1 MKLNRKIVKISAV
14 TLACAI
20 GFTSI
25 AVTAKNCNKTEEV
38 AVSTEITE
46 GVTAGF
52 SNVWNT
58 EDVHV
63 SALTAGVAEIIDD
76 VNSVRVSDTDIDTVA
91 STGEEGFCGYVN
103 LGIAE
108 VDGNLN
114 VRSGASTDNS
124 IVGKMTNH
132 AACEILEEDGEWM
145 HIKSGNVDGWVK
157 SEYIITGEAAFAIA
171 RQEVRTVATSTT
183 GGLRVRMEP
192 NTECTI
198 LDVMAEGEELTVI
211 ENLGDW
217 VKVEFDDE
225 ENPEGYVF
233 AEYVEISQKLKTGMT
248 LKELRYGNG
257 VSQTRVDLVD
267 FALQYVGGRYVWGG
281 TSLTKGVDCSGFTMK
296 VYQQFGISLPHS
308 SAAQAG
314 YGTKIKASEAL
325 PGDLFFYSRGG
336 SGIGHVAIYIGN
348 GQIVHAASSRDGI
361 KISSAYYRT
370 PLAVRRI
377 LQD

>member
-1 MKLNRKIVKISAV
+1 MKLNQKIVKISAV
-14 TLACAI
+14 TLACAVGI
-20 GFTSI
+20 TSVVI
-25 AVTAKNCNKTEEV
+25 TAKNSNKTEEV
-38 AVSTEITE
+38 VASTEQTE

-58 EDVHV
+58 ENVYV
-63 SALTAGVAEIIDD
+63 SSLTAGVAEAVND
-76 VNSVRVSDTDIDTVA
+76 VNTLKISDTDVRAVA
-91 STGEEGFCGYVN
+91 STAEEGFCGYIN
-103 LGIAE
+103 LGIVV

-132 AACEILEEDGEWM
+132 AACEILETNGEWT
-145 HIKSGNVDGWVK
+145 HIQSGNVDGWVK
-157 SEYIITGEAAFAIA
+157 SEYLLTGEEALAIA
-171 RQEVRTVATSTT
+171 KEEVRTVATATT

-192 NTECTI
+192 NTDCTI
-198 LDVMAEGEELTVI
+198 LDLVAEGEDLTVI
-211 ENLGDW
+211 ENLGEW

-296 VYQQFGISLPHS
+296 VYEHFGISLPHS

-314 YGTKIKASEAL
+314 YGTKIKASEAQ

-377 LQD
+377 ID

>member
-1 MKLNRKIVKISAV
+1 MKFDHRIKKITAAALVM
-14 TLACAI
+14 AI
-20 GFTSI
+20 AITTVVVAI
-25 AVTAKNCNKTEEV
+25 NKNKNVEEV
-38 AVSTEITE
+38 AEVVVAE

-63 SALTAGVAEIIDD
+63 SALTAGVAEVIND
-76 VNSVRVSDTDIDTVA
+76 VNTVKLTGQDPMMLA
-91 STGEEGFCGYVN
+91 STAEDGFCGYHN
-103 LGIAE
+103 LGMVE

-114 VRSGASTDNS
+114 VRSGSSTDNS

-132 AACEILEEDGEWM
+132 AACEIIESNGEWT
-145 HIKSGNVDGWVK
+145 HITSGNLEGWIK
-157 SEYIITGEAAFAIA
+157 SEYLITGEAALAIA
-171 RQEVRTVATSTT
+171 KEEVRTVATATT
-183 GGLRVRMEP
+183 GGLRVRTEP
-192 NTECTI
+192 NTDCSV
-198 LDVMAEGEELTVI
+198 LDLVAEGEDLTVI

-217 VKVEFDDE
+217 VKVEFDDDD
-225 ENPEGYVF
+225 NPEGYVF
-233 AEYVEISQKLKTGMT
+233 AEYVEIGQKLKTGMT

-281 TSLTKGVDCSGFTMK
+281 TSLSKGVDCSGFTMK
-296 VYQQFGISLPHS
+296 VYAQFGVSLPHS
-308 SAAQAG
+308 SVAQAG
-314 YGTKIKASEAL
+314 YGTKIKASEAQ

-348 GQIVHAASSRDGI
+348 GQIVHAASSKDGI

-377 LQD
+377 LD